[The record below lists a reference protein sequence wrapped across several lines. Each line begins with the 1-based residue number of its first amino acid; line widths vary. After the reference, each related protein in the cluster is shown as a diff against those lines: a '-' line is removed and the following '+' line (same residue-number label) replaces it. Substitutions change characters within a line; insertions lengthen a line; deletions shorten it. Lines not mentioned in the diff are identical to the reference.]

1 MRPTTNFANNLKSV
15 NLQTPNKRTQTITL
29 LLWNAFMA
37 NMSHPLRA
45 LICFGLLAVSAF
57 ILTLP
62 RARAQAPP
70 DGAAVPTRPA
80 ETVRD
85 GADRARSKIS
95 ASRHP
100 LDPLEPA
107 EIELAVAAIR
117 KDRQLSDSVRFVTV
131 TLKEPS
137 KDVVRQPS
145 PAAARPARRS

>member
-45 LICFGLLAVSAF
+45 LIYFGLLAVSAF

-80 ETVRD
+80 ETARD
-85 GADRARSKIS
+85 APIVLDPKSPLPDTRSIRSSRPKSSLRWPQFARSDHS
-95 ASRHP
+95 VTASG
-100 LDPLEPA
+100 
-107 EIELAVAAIR
+107 
-117 KDRQLSDSVRFVTV
+117 S
-131 TLKEPS
+131 
-137 KDVVRQPS
+137 
-145 PAAARPARRS
+145 